1 MGSMNITKKGE
12 NMMIT
17 RLLFSAAIVSAV
29 FLSGCATVPMVPPQ
43 ESVTLKQFPAPPNE
57 KAGLYVYRNCFV
69 GQALKKTVS
78 LDGKIIGETA
88 NKVFFYK
95 VIAPGKHELSTE
107 SEFSDNMIPFEADA
121 SKNYFAEQYIK
132 MGVFVGGANLRMV
145 DEVEAKKAIGE
156 CEMAKQQ

>member
-1 MGSMNITKKGE
+1 MKITK
-12 NMMIT
+12 
-17 RLLFSAAIVSAV
+17 LFFGAAIVSAV
-29 FLSGCATVPMVPPQ
+29 FLSGCATVPMAPPQ
-43 ESVTLKQFPAPPNE
+43 ENAKLKQFPAPPNE

-78 LDGKIIGETA
+78 LDGQIIGETA

-95 VIAPGKHELSTE
+95 VIDPGKHELSTE
-107 SEFSDNMIPFEADA
+107 SEFSDNVISFEADA

-132 MGVFVGGANLRMV
+132 MGVFVGGANLIMV
-145 DEVEAKKAIGE
+145 DETDAKKAIGE